1 MAQFDVYKNPNPR
14 TNSEVPYLLDVQHDI
29 LQSLNTRV
37 VVPLII
43 NMEPAKHLNPTF
55 TIEKTHV
62 VMSSAELAAILK
74 SDLGE
79 YVCSLKEYRTNII
92 NSIDFLISGF

>member
-1 MAQFDVYKNPNPR
+1 MAQFDVYKNPNPH
-14 TNSEVPYLLDVQHDI
+14 TNKEIPYLLDIQHDI

-43 NMEPAKHLNPTF
+43 NMTPAKHLNPIF
-55 TIEKTHV
+55 TIEETNV
-62 VMSSAELAAILK
+62 VMSSAELAAILE

-79 YVCSLKEYRTNII
+79 YICSLKEYRTDII